1 MFVTV
6 YVLFGLSKRP
16 FQDSHRSMHHRL
28 VSTLAL
34 SLYVI

>member
-6 YVLFGLSKRP
+6 YLLFWVSKSP
-16 FQDSHRSMHHRL
+16 FQDIHRSMYHRL